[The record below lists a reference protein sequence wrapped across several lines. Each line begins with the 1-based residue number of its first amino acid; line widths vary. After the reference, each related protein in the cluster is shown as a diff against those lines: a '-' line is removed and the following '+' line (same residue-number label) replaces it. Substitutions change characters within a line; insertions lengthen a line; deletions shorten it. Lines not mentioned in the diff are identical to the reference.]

1 MNENP
6 NEQIQNNE
14 GEKHQV
20 ILRKEEMFAGPVP
33 HPEIIEKYENI
44 YPGAAKIIFENW
56 DSQVKH
62 RHSLE
67 KSVVQTDNL
76 KSILGVIFGF
86 IVALAAI
93 GGGVYTALSGVSLYF
108 GGGLSLAGL
117 AMIVTAFIVS
127 RERKR
132 K

>member
-1 MNENP
+1 MNENLSKQP
-6 NEQIQNNE
+6 QDNDGAKQQI
-14 GEKHQV
+14 
-20 ILRKEEMFAGPVP
+20 ILHKEEMFAGPVP
-33 HPEIIEKYENI
+33 HPEIIDNYERI

-62 RHSLE
+62 RHGLE

-76 KSILGVIFGF
+76 RSILGVTFGF
-86 IVALAAI
+86 VVALGAI
-93 GGGVYTALSGVSLYF
+93 GGGVYTALNDHPIFAS
-108 GGGLSLAGL
+108 GLSLAGL
-117 AMIVTAFIVS
+117 AMIVTAFITS

>member
-1 MNENP
+1 M
-6 NEQIQNNE
+6 
-14 GEKHQV
+14 
-20 ILRKEEMFAGPVP
+20 P
-33 HPEIIEKYENI
+33 HPEIIEKYEKI

-62 RHSLE
+62 RHGLE

-76 KSILGVIFGF
+76 RSILGVIFGF
-86 IVALAAI
+86 VVALATI
-93 GGGVYTALSGVSLYF
+93 GGGVYTALNGLPLF

-117 AMIVTAFIVS
+117 VMIVTAFITS
-127 RERKR
+127 RERKG